1 MTKGA
6 TAWLAMLVLV
16 FHAIVMAAHVPPPP
30 TALTMQEATAA
41 AESPPCHQGHDKT
54 PAGTATHVTYCPI
67 CLSLHGGKLLG
78 PAAGPLLV
86 LPVAVAVAMPL
97 PSLDAAPGERPALP
111 FSARA
116 PPAVV

>member
-16 FHAIVMAAHVPPPP
+16 FHAVVMATHVPPPLA
-30 TALTMQEATAA
+30 ALTMQVAAAA
-41 AESPPCHQGHDKT
+41 AEAPPCHQGHDKA
-54 PAGTATHVTYCPI
+54 PAGKATHVTYCPI

-86 LPVAVAVAMPL
+86 VPVAVAVAMPL
-97 PSLDAAPGERPALP
+97 PSMDAAPGERPVPP